1 MNVNEVSEI
10 CKVLSDPHRIYIL
23 QMLVDGEKCA
33 SELLEKFTISQPTL
47 SHHMKTMTDS
57 GLIQEKRK
65 GKRTYYS
72 INRQTWDEF
81 MLVLDTISSTDY
93 WPWFPPAALKETEE
107 AKAQKAAEA
116 GTEVPEAPEEPAA
129 KAAPAAKQEPT
140 ALKPGTAEKSPA
152 AQKAPETQQPKQPA
166 AAGKSPRRRT
176 K

>member
-10 CKVLSDPHRIYIL
+10 CKVLSDPHRIQIL
-23 QMLVDGEKCA
+23 QMLVDEEKCA

-47 SHHMKTMTDS
+47 SHHMKSMTDS
-57 GLIQEKRK
+57 GLIQEKKK

-93 WPWFPPAALKETEE
+93 WPWFPPAALKETAEAKVWEE
-107 AKAQKAAEA
+107 AAAKGKESAETERPAAEKQQSPQEENPPKEKQV
-116 GTEVPEAPEEPAA
+116 TEE
-129 KAAPAAKQEPT
+129 KAPAAKPT
-140 ALKPGTAEKSPA
+140 G
-152 AQKAPETQQPKQPA
+152 KQPSTG
-166 AAGKSPRRRT
+166 GKSSRRRT